1 MTTSMTTAEAE
12 DSEIKGSLLMVFRH
26 APYGRSLAREGLEV
40 ALAAGAMGVELRVL
54 FINDGVWQ
62 LLAGQ
67 QADRLS
73 LKNHLAMTSALP
85 LYGVDEL
92 FVDTASLLERNI
104 EPSSL
109 TIPVTLLNEQEVRSL
124 FVKDGHILS
133 F

>member
-1 MTTSMTTAEAE
+1 MTSMTTAEAE

-73 LKNHLAMTSALP
+73 LKNHLAMASALP
-85 LYGVDEL
+85 LYGVDKL

-104 EPSSL
+104 EPAGL
-109 TIPVTLLNEQEVRSL
+109 TIPVALLNELEVRSL
-124 FVKDGHILS
+124 FATDGHILS

>member
-62 LLAGQ
+62 LLEGQ

-85 LYGVDEL
+85 LYGVDKL

-104 EPSSL
+104 EPSGL

-124 FVKDGHILS
+124 FAKDGHILS

>member
-1 MTTSMTTAEAE
+1 MTSMTTAEAE

-73 LKNHLAMTSALP
+73 LKNHLAMASALP
-85 LYGVDEL
+85 LYGVDKL

-109 TIPVTLLNEQEVRSL
+109 TIPVALLNELEVRSL
-124 FVKDGHILS
+124 FATDGHILS